1 MKASFLVADFTS
13 LQPSW
18 QDSEGNEG
26 EIWPSFCLPWF
37 RGEPPL
43 VGEAARLHRR
53 ASQIDSFDPESR
65 LDLNNRGR
73 WHWAEGW
80 LGMTQSPDSI
90 HPANVRMTWTPP
102 GEKKDVSVSF
112 PAALREALAQVNV
125 GTRNLGLVVPS
136 ALGPGPRQ
144 ELLDELQKDFR
155 GEILFIPRPIAAA
168 LSWCSS
174 NAGQQLLQTTEA
186 TAKTRVGSLLV
197 TTAGT
202 DTWEAA
208 EVPLRLEENDGDR
221 VLCPV
226 QDRTH
231 FPSET
236 GLIGLAWIAGASQNH
251 QPEHISH
258 TWLLP
263 ERPTYSGNTTLEEY
277 LNATNHLKSQLQ
289 ESGVAPDWVP
299 ISFPDDILNQA
310 KALKKSGMLLDLVH
324 CGIEQGESLP
334 GGLASIARE
343 AGHLHQLSSGH
354 ALLYGAA
361 VAMRRLEGPFAPFF
375 EALAPL
381 DLHVLGRNKFHD
393 PISAWR
399 PLLEETEV
407 PAGREYISREAID
420 DLSLPAESSSIDLF
434 IRTKRRGVVTYYQ
447 AKAEQEETLKH
458 QEPVLI
464 RARVRPGQGSAHVEI
479 NSVTPKLFDVSLQER
494 RLTVSSSPPPLEYAW
509 PPGSAFVAS
518 FGELERDARYQLN
531 KVIEESRRG
540 VSPKGTI
547 QQVTDEINAWIPAS
561 SRPFAHRSLCVPE
574 DIDELFIYLGTIP
587 SSGPPSDPTMNQLV
601 LSYGKALEQYVGQTE
616 EDHNDHTG
624 LWAASWLYENCPDS
638 ILKDAREGV
647 QGDLPVLPALL
658 ACAGNCFTKKKD
670 FNIFFRELAWCV
682 RAENFSPLHWLRAY
696 RNLARFRHD
705 ALSLEAIS
713 HQDQADILNWVLDTF
728 ELSIRDRKRDYR
740 RGCCYLFPHLLK
752 RRRFD
757 PNFLKKGTL
766 QFRRADKVLKSAIEV
781 NDALKPRMSAKC
793 ALAFLH
799 QSATRQTLEQL
810 SHVDVEGKVSQ

>member
-1 MKASFLVADFTS
+1 VEASFLVADFTS
-13 LQPSW
+13 IQPSW
-18 QDSEGNEG
+18 RNSEGNEG
-26 EIWPSFCLPWF
+26 NIWPSFCLPWF

-53 ASQIDSFDPESR
+53 ASQVESYDPEAQ
-65 LDLNNRGR
+65 LDLSNRGR

-90 HPANVRMTWTPP
+90 HPANVRMSWTPP
-102 GEKKDVSVSF
+102 GEKKDVSISF
-112 PAALREALAQVNV
+112 PAALREALAQI
-125 GTRNLGLVVPS
+125 GSKAKSLGLVVPS

-168 LSWCSS
+168 LSWCRS
-174 NAGQQLLQTTEA
+174 NAGQELLQATGA

-221 VLCPV
+221 TLCPV
-226 QDRTH
+226 QDRTR

-236 GLIGLAWIAGASQNH
+236 GIIGLAWIAGENGNQ
-251 QPEHISH
+251 QPAHISH
-258 TWLLP
+258 SWLLQEP
-263 ERPTYSGNTTLEEY
+263 STYLGKTTLKEY
-277 LNATNHLKSQLQ
+277 LNASNHLKIQLQ
-289 ESGVAPDWVP
+289 ESGVAPDWAP
-299 ISFPDDILNQA
+299 TSFPDDILSQA
-310 KALKKSGMLLDLVH
+310 RALKNSGQLLNLVH
-324 CGIEQGESLP
+324 CGIQQGQSLP
-334 GGLASIARE
+334 GGLASVERE
-343 AGHLHQLSSGH
+343 ASHLHQLLPGC
-354 ALLYGAA
+354 ALLNGASE
-361 VAMRRLEGPFAPFF
+361 AMRRLERAFPPFY

-393 PISAWR
+393 PVSVWK
-399 PLLEETEV
+399 PLLEKTEV
-407 PAGREYISREAID
+407 PAGEEYISRKPID
-420 DLSLPAESSSIDLF
+420 DISLPAGSSSIDLF
-434 IRTKRRGVVTYYQ
+434 IRTKRRGAVTYYQ
-447 AKAEQEETLKH
+447 AMAEQKETLKN

-464 RARVRPGQGSAHVEI
+464 RARVRPGQGSARVEI
-479 NSVTPKLFDVSLQER
+479 HSVTPQLFDVSLQER
-494 RLTVSSSPPPLEYAW
+494 RLQVSSSPPPLEYAW

-518 FGELERDARYQLN
+518 YRELERNARPQLN

-540 VSPKGTI
+540 VANQWAI
-547 QQVTDEINAWIPAS
+547 RLVTEEINAWIPS
-561 SRPFAHRSLCVPE
+561 SSQPYAHRSLVVPE

-587 SSGPPSDPTMNQLV
+587 SSGAPSDSTMRLLV
-601 LSYGKALEQYVGQTE
+601 SSYGKAIEQYVKHPGT
-616 EDHNDHTG
+616 DRNDHTG
-624 LWAASWLYENCPDS
+624 LWAASWLYENCPSS
-638 ILKDAREGV
+638 ILKATRKGV
-647 QGDLPVLPALL
+647 QGNLPVLPALL
-658 ACAGNCFTKKKD
+658 ACAGNCFTKADD
-670 FNIFFRELAWCV
+670 FKIFFRELSWCV
-682 RAENFSPLHWLRAY
+682 REKEFSPLHWLRAY

-705 ALSLEAIS
+705 ALSLAAIS

-740 RGCCYLFPHLLK
+740 RGCCTLFPHLLK

-757 PNFLKKGTL
+757 PNFLAKGTR
-766 QFRRADKVLKSAIEV
+766 QFRRADEVLKSALEV
-781 NDALKPRMSAKC
+781 NDAPKPHISAKC

-810 SHVDVEGKVSQ
+810 SLADQEGNHT